1 MPLREAD
8 TRAKL
13 IDPALHQRGWTE
25 DLIRREESA
34 GTVYIVG
41 GQPRRQASGRVD
53 YTLRLP
59 VETGSQPVAV
69 ALIEAKAE
77 QYPPTHGLEQAKLYA
92 SSRRLHVPFVYSSN
106 GHQFVEFDSTTGL
119 TTSPK
124 PITSFPSPSELRQRY
139 ETIKGF
145 SLDSEEAKPL
155 ARPYAGGD
163 TERRYYQDAA
173 IRAALEKIAAGDNR
187 VLLSMATGSGK
198 TRIAVYLLR
207 KIADTGQ
214 LRRALFV
221 CDRQELR
228 EQASGALQAS
238 FGNNAAEAS
247 TGNPQLNARVVVA
260 TYQTLG
266 VDTDDG
272 EASFLTTHY
281 PPNYFSH
288 IIIDEAHRS
297 AWGKWSEVL
306 TRNSEAVQIGLTATP
321 RELEYP
327 DDLPDAQADREIT
340 ANNRKYFG
348 EPVYEY
354 SIGQG
359 IEDGYLALMEL
370 HKNDIFL
377 NQFTETEE
385 VTGLRQQDLEN
396 KELTEVGTGRLVS
409 VSETRGRYEARSFER
424 ALSIPQRDHQMC
436 CSLFLHLLATGG
448 PEQKTIIFCASDSH
462 ADNISTGMNNLYVQW
477 CASEARIR
485 VQPYAFK
492 CTAASGGN
500 NFLPDFRGSSAHH
513 FIATTVDLLST
524 GVDVPCVNN
533 IVFFRYLNSPI
544 TLYQMVGRGTRLHPQ
559 TNKLMFRVYDYTD
572 ATRLFGEDFK
582 TAFSPDQPPDEEAP
596 ADNNQDEGEEA
607 RGHRPM
613 PLLVHG
619 IDVRI
624 TDAGTY
630 IMTTGDDGQPP
641 APVLGGIQGA
651 LSLQAGGRHPSLG
664 RLPHHMGR
672 PGTAPRDDGTPA
684 RRRPCP
690 VDRAR
695 TDPNGGLRP
704 LRRAGRRWLRPSTQD
719 PRGPGR
725 CLRVQAPV
733 MDFRHAPPYGQ
744 HRPRHRLPVCQGRH
758 RQPGELPDFSTP
770 EVAAAGGLRALRDYG
785 EPRTVV
791 DETKRRMFAA

>member
-1 MPLREAD
+1 M
-8 TRAKL
+8 
-13 IDPALHQRGWTE
+13 
-25 DLIRREESA
+25 
-34 GTVYIVG
+34 
-41 GQPRRQASGRVD
+41 
-53 YTLRLP
+53 
-59 VETGSQPVAV
+59 
-69 ALIEAKAE
+69 
-77 QYPPTHGLEQAKLYA
+77 
-92 SSRRLHVPFVYSSN
+92 
-106 GHQFVEFDSTTGL
+106 
-119 TTSPK
+119 
-124 PITSFPSPSELRQRY
+124 
-139 ETIKGF
+139 
-145 SLDSEEAKPL
+145 
-155 ARPYAGGD
+155 
-163 TERRYYQDAA
+163 
-173 IRAALEKIAAGDNR
+173 
-187 VLLSMATGSGK
+187 
-198 TRIAVYLLR
+198 
-207 KIADTGQ
+207 
-214 LRRALFV
+214 
-221 CDRQELR
+221 
-228 EQASGALQAS
+228 QAS

-247 TGNPQLNARVVVA
+247 TANPQLNARVVVA

-272 EASFLTTHY
+272 DASFLTTHY

-462 ADNISTGMNNLYVQW
+462 ADNISTGMNNLYAQW
-477 CASEARIR
+477 CASEARTR
-485 VQPYAFK
+485 VQYYAFK
-492 CTAASGGN
+492 CTAAEWGN

-582 TAFSPDQPPDEEAP
+582 TAFSPAQPPDEDAS
-596 ADNNQDEGEEA
+596 ADNNQDEYEEA

-619 IDVRI
+619 INVRI

-630 IMTTGDDGQPP
+630 IMTTGDDGQP
-641 APVLGGIQGA
+641 LL
-651 LSLQAGGRHPSLG
+651 LSLEEYKARLAAKLVEDIPALDDFRTTWVDPEQRHEMMSRLPDGGRAPLIVRELTQMKDYDLYDVLADVGYGQAPKTREDRAASFQYKHQ
-664 RLPHHMGR
+664 PHGF
-672 PGTAPRDDGTPA
+672 P
-684 RRRPCP
+684 PCP
-690 VDRAR
+690 
-695 TDPNGGLRP
+695 TLR
-704 LRRAGRRWLRPSTQD
+704 S
-719 PRGPGR
+719 
-725 CLRVQAPV
+725 
-733 MDFRHAPPYGQ
+733 PYTC
-744 HRPRHRLPVCQGRH
+744 PRHRLPVRPRRH
-758 RQPGELPDFSTP
+758 RQPGEPRDFPHPRSRCRRRPARPASLRRPRLHRRRNQAPDVRGVTALPLIPRSDLPAGWKRMPLSDVALINPPRRRNLTP
-770 EVAAAGGLRALRDYG
+770 VPDSPVTFVPMQAVNGRLPELSIGLRISPIPKSPRGTHTLKKATFSLPRSRLRVY
-785 EPRTVV
+785 RTVSMRSHRNWRTASAS
-791 DETKRRMFAA
+791 EPPSSTS